1 MKTKQK
7 TLTLIIY
14 VVIFYAVWTAF
25 EFLCKP
31 FINEHIDNA
40 VISQI
45 LKSAVIKNLVW
56 TVPAILLVRHFASEV
71 HIGLKEMFRPKTN
84 WLSALPIFAAFT
96 VFILANSYMVRRT
109 LAISDKFD
117 PTILIAY
124 LFVGLTEEMVFRG
137 WLLNATYRE
146 DKKWLVI
153 GINAL
158 MFMMIHFPKWIHQ
171 GMFIFTFTSFSFIVI
186 LVLSVIFS
194 LTFLKN
200 RNILIPIALHMYWDV
215 LTELFN

>member
-7 TLTLIIY
+7 TITLIIY
-14 VVIFYAVWTAF
+14 AVIFYAVWTAF

-31 FINEHIDNA
+31 FINDHIDNE

-71 HIGLKEMFRPKTN
+71 HIGLKEMFRPKTD
-84 WLSALPIFAAFT
+84 WLGALPIFAAFT
-96 VFILANSYMVRRT
+96 VFILANSYMVRGT
-109 LAISDKFD
+109 IAISDKFD
-117 PTILIAY
+117 PVSFIWL

-153 GINAL
+153 GINAV
-158 MFMMIHFPKWIHQ
+158 MFMMIHFPRWIHE
-171 GMFIFTFTSFSFIVI
+171 GLFVSIFTSFGFIIILTLSFV
-186 LVLSVIFS
+186 FS

-215 LTELFN
+215 LSELFN